1 MRIRSLR
8 TRILLLLCFLSIP
21 VFFVVFNLYVAQL
34 RSEYGRLGL
43 ALEIAERNFLELV
56 LEESQLLVDQN
67 AEPSLKGYKEVARQ
81 LSSFDK
87 AIGSELLERREQVE
101 HLVTAQLQR
110 RRHLQDA
117 QERLLEMTSSVRY
130 IHEHHFIYLKNFLQ
144 RGHVR
149 ADYDLAENFSRS
161 ENESA
166 SEVDIIRAAI
176 DIHNAVLELLRFF
189 QEVRNGEGVSTSE
202 LVFKEKNNDLI
213 KAVNAFEDYSLDA
226 QDGLLV
232 EDLLVNGHY
241 LDLDYS
247 AAMQSYF
254 IVAKLEDSLEHNLS
268 SVLSGISRIRTD
280 IAAKHERN
288 SHIFISFQVLS
299 ILLTFLAT
307 AAIASN
313 AFKFITRLR
322 AIVTES
328 LQIQE
333 DLSHRIVVDD
343 SVSKE
348 FSVVFHALNDLA
360 SRVDG
365 QVEELT
371 VAQHVLEQKVEE
383 RTSELKQSNLSL
395 LNEIHERHQVAT
407 ALQKSEQLYRSL
419 FENTTDIIQSID
431 GQSRHFMLVNPA
443 WCKKLGYTYSESRQ
457 MVFDKI
463 IPSAQQLQWTAFF
476 SALDDDAAKYV
487 EGVLIAKDGREL
499 QVEGVAT
506 RTEEEG
512 RAAYHFFLHDI
523 TERQLAEAERLRM
536 QKLDSV
542 GLLAGG
548 IAHDFNN
555 LLSAVVGNLNLAA
568 LACPKEGSLYKR
580 LKEAETAAYQA
591 SDLTRQL
598 LTFAKGGEPIRELA
612 DLRMMLQD
620 SAEFVLRGSNVR
632 CDFTIPEDLWPL
644 QADSGQ
650 LSQVIQNL
658 VINADQAMPDGGVIS
673 ISASNIAAEETT
685 GFSAA
690 GQPHICISVIDQ
702 GIGIAPEELTH
713 IFDPYFSTKESGHGL
728 GLASAHSIIR
738 KHDGWI
744 SVSST
749 PGLGSHFD
757 IFLPAEPTETI
768 TTKEHQEQFSSGDGS
783 RILVMDDE
791 QSVRYIMTE
800 ILELNGYQVKATAN
814 GQEALECYAEHM
826 VTGQPFDLV
835 ITDLTVPG
843 AMGGKEL
850 AQRLHD
856 IEAQLPILVTS
867 GYSNDPTLA
876 NYEDYGFCGFI
887 SKPFRAY
894 TIMDAVSNA
903 LAGASD

>member
-8 TRILLLLCFLSIP
+8 TRILLLLGFLAVP
-21 VFFVVFNLYVAQL
+21 VFFVVFNLYVGQL
-34 RSEYGRLGL
+34 RSEYGRLG
-43 ALEIAERNFLELV
+43 AELENAERNFLKVVLQESQVLTDQDIESLMQAYEEVASQLSFFDEAIGAAALERQDLFKQLV
-56 LEESQLLVDQN
+56 LAQDQRK
-67 AEPSLKGYKEVARQ
+67 SR
-81 LSSFDK
+81 F
-87 AIGSELLERREQVE
+87 RE
-101 HLVTAQLQR
+101 T
-110 RRHLQDA
+110 QD
-117 QERLLEMTSSVRY
+117 RLLEMTSSIRY
-130 IHEHHFIYLKNFLQ
+130 IHEHHFVYLKNFLR
-144 RGHVR
+144 RGQTH
-149 ADYDLAENFSRS
+149 ADYNLS
-161 ENESA
+161 ESMRPSDKGSA

-176 DIHNAVLELLRFF
+176 DIHHTVLELLKFF
-189 QEVRNGEGVSTSE
+189 QRVREGIDLSTSE
-202 LVFKEKNNDLI
+202 IVFKQKYKEFIN
-213 KAVNAFEDYSLDA
+213 AVNAFEEYSLDA

-232 EDLLVNGHY
+232 EDLLINGHY
-241 LDLDYS
+241 LNRDYS
-247 AAMQSYF
+247 AAMQSLF
-254 IVAKLEDSLEHNLS
+254 SVTTLEENLENNLT
-268 SVLSGISRIRTD
+268 SVLSGINNIRTN
-280 IAAKHERN
+280 IAEKHERN
-288 SHIFISFQVLS
+288 NQIFVSFQVLS
-299 ILLTFLAT
+299 IFLTFLAT
-307 AAIASN
+307 AAIAFN

-322 AIVTES
+322 AIVKES
-328 LQIQE
+328 LHIRE

-343 SVSKE
+343 SVSNE

-360 SRVDG
+360 SRVGG

-371 VAQHVLEQKVEE
+371 AAQHILEQKVEE
-383 RTSELKQSNLSL
+383 RTFELKQSNLSL

-431 GQSRHFMLVNPA
+431 GQSRQFLLVNPA

-463 IPSAQQLQWTAFF
+463 IPSAQHQQWTTFF

-568 LACPKEGSLYKR
+568 LACPKEGSLYTR

-658 VINADQAMPDGGVIS
+658 VINADQAMPDGGVITL
-673 ISASNIAAEETT
+673 SAANINAEETT
-685 GFSAA
+685 EFPAA

-702 GIGIAPEELTH
+702 GIGITPEELTH

-749 PGLGSHFD
+749 PGQGSHFD
-757 IFLPAEPTETI
+757 IFLPAEPTESI
-768 TTKEHQEQFSSGDGS
+768 TTKEHQEQFSAGDGS

-791 QSVRYIMTE
+791 QSVRQIMTE

-826 VTGQPFDLV
+826 VIGQPFDLV

-850 AQRLHD
+850 AERLHD

-867 GYSNDPTLA
+867 GYSNDPILA

-903 LAGASD
+903 LVGASD